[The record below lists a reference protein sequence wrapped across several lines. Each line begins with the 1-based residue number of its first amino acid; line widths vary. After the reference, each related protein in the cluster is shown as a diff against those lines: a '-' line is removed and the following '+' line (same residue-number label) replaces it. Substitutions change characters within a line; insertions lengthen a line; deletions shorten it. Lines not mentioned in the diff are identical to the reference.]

1 MSGAKNCPETP
12 RQKMIGMMY
21 LVLTAMLALNV
32 SADILNGFVL
42 VNNSLRSTLTTSETR
57 NNALYSRFQYDYEQ
71 NPVKVGEWLDK
82 AKVIRAEADSV
93 FNFIEGM
100 KMRIARIADGR
111 DGNPDSLQNR
121 QNLDAAGQVG
131 LVEKIGGMTRGQIL
145 QNKLHAFRDTLNG
158 VVEQEALRTQ
168 FASMFAAEST
178 ISGTPWENQIFEFM
192 PAVASVTILTKFQND
207 IRNAE
212 AEAVQYLMRQTD
224 AGDFRVNLIDAAIL
238 AKSDY
243 VISGGKY
250 SARIILAAQDTTKR
264 PIVKVGDRV
273 IPGGLYE
280 VSATTVG
287 TFTYKGTIEL
297 PGVDGAD
304 PIVRPFTGAYTVGAP
319 VAIISADLMNVF
331 YAGIE
336 NPVSISVPGVPA
348 ANIQA
353 TIEGGTITRTTKGW
367 SVKPARVGQNA
378 VINVSATID
387 GKSQFIGK
395 GTFRVKALPPPV
407 AFITYK
413 DAQGNPAKYKGGTPF
428 NKAFLLASDGVR
440 AELDDADLDVTY
452 NVLSFETNTTDSM
465 GNTII
470 ELSDGNKFSTRQMN
484 QLKGMPK
491 GRRFFI
497 TRTKA
502 KGPDGIERVLPPI
515 EVIVN

>member
-1 MSGAKNCPETP
+1 
-12 RQKMIGMMY
+12 
-21 LVLTAMLALNV
+21 
-32 SADILNGFVL
+32 
-42 VNNSLRSTLTTSETR
+42 
-57 NNALYSRFQYDYEQ
+57 
-71 NPVKVGEWLDK
+71 
-82 AKVIRAEADSV
+82 
-93 FNFIEGM
+93 
-100 KMRIARIADGR
+100 
-111 DGNPDSLQNR
+111 
-121 QNLDAAGQVG
+121 
-131 LVEKIGGMTRGQIL
+131 
-145 QNKLHAFRDTLNG
+145 
-158 VVEQEALRTQ
+158 
-168 FASMFAAEST
+168 
-178 ISGTPWENQIFEFM
+178 M
-192 PAVASVTILTKFQND
+192 PAIASITILTKFQND

-224 AGDFRVNLIDAAIL
+224 AGDFRVNLIDAAVL

-250 SARIILAAQDTTKR
+250 SAQIILAAQDTTKK

-280 VSATTVG
+280 VSATSVG

-304 PIVRPFTGAYTVGAP
+304 PIVRPFTGTYTVGAP

-378 VINVSATID
+378 VISVSATID
-387 GKSQFIGK
+387 GKTQHIGK

-407 AFITYK
+407 AFISYR

-428 NKAFLLASDGVR
+428 SKAFLLASDGVR

-452 NVLSFETNTTDSM
+452 TVLSFETNTTDSM

-484 QLKGMPK
+484 QLKGMARGK
-491 GRRFFI
+491 RFFI

-502 KGPDGIERVLPPI
+502 MGPDKIERILPPI